1 MTVNKYIK
9 KPIPIEAIQWTG
21 NNFDQLWKF
30 AGDKVWIDESGY
42 LNVKTLEGSFRS
54 KNRVGDY
61 LIKGIK
67 GEFYICEKQIFEES
81 YQRV

>member
-21 NNFDQLWKF
+21 NNFDQFCRL

-61 LIKGIK
+61 FIK